1 LKENGGFMTDSKDG
15 AELSTELPTGL
26 STWSA
31 PECPFNIDYSPRA
44 LDDIRLAVVD
54 AFFSLPRGG
63 AEIGGILCGHWDGQ
77 RLNITDYAALDCE
90 HAFGPSFAL
99 SPRDETQLASL
110 LAASAG
116 NSLRPVGWYHSHTR
130 SEIFLSDADQEIHRR
145 FFPEPWQVAL
155 VLKPHTFNPTRAGFF
170 VRDSGGGIHAEASYA
185 EFVLSPLAV
194 KPAPSGAPAK
204 VELEHASDPVPE
216 PMPLSQS
223 APKLASP
230 LPASPPQWDRPPGL
244 SLPDNPDVLPPK
256 DQARDLG
263 ETGEAYPTEPARPSR
278 RWPMVVAAVLLVCCA
293 LGAAAYWKR
302 SLWLPRVMAMTQRR
316 APAPVAPPPLG
327 LNTID
332 SDGQLQI
339 RWDRNSPFVQRA
351 TGGVLSIG
359 AGGPSRQEIPLDK
372 AHLQSGG
379 FTFARQTERVDVSLG
394 LTQPDG
400 RSSRE
405 VTMFV
410 GKLPDRT
417 PAVDPAVQEQHDN
430 LTKQVAKMQ
439 TDLDSA
445 TARNATLQKSMD
457 QLSKQLRT
465 QQRNR
470 LLNQIPK

>member
-1 LKENGGFMTDSKDG
+1 LEENGGFMIDSKSG
-15 AELSTELPTGL
+15 AELSTEL
-26 STWSA
+26 STWGA
-31 PECPFNIDYSPRA
+31 PECPFHIEYSPRA

-63 AEIGGILCGHWDGQ
+63 AEIGGILCGNWDGE
-77 RLNITDYAALDCE
+77 RLTITDYAALDCE

-99 SPRDETQLASL
+99 SPRDETQLAGL

-116 NSLRPVGWYHSHTR
+116 SGSRPVGWYHSHTR

-155 VLKPHTFNPTRAGFF
+155 VLKPHTFHPARAGFF
-170 VRDSGGGIHAEASYA
+170 FRDSGGGIHAEASYA
-185 EFVLSPLAV
+185 EFVLAPLEV

-204 VELEHASDPVPE
+204 VEPE
-216 PMPLSQS
+216 PSPAPVSEPMRFSQRD
-223 APKLASP
+223 P
-230 LPASPPQWDRPPGL
+230 LPAPPPPAAEPEEPAPPPP
-244 SLPDNPDVLPPK
+244 LPKLH
-256 DQARDLG
+256 A
-263 ETGEAYPTEPARPSR
+263 PARPSR
-278 RWPMVVAAVLLVCCA
+278 RWPMVVAAVLLACCA

-302 SLWLPRVMAMTQRR
+302 NLWLPRVMAMAPRR
-316 APAPVAPPPLG
+316 APAPVPPPPLG

-332 SDGQLQI
+332 SEGQLQI
-339 RWDRNSPFVQRA
+339 LWDRNSPAVQRA

-372 AHLQSGG
+372 AHLLSGV

-400 RSSRE
+400 RASRE

-417 PAVDPAVQEQHDN
+417 PAADPAVQEERDN

-439 TDLDSA
+439 TDLDA
-445 TARNATLQKSMD
+445 EVTRNAKLQKSMD
-457 QLSKQLRT
+457 QLSKQLHN
-465 QQRNR
+465 QQRSR
-470 LLNQIPK
+470 LLNQAPDKK